1 MKQGVSR
8 IPDEQ
13 RQQVIALRRNHSLSK
28 VSELVGLPLGTVKTI
43 LSRSGRFK
51 DNPKHLAMFTLP
63 EEQKATS
70 TQPATLDL
78 PPQQVVTGDKEVDA
92 LLWLRAVISTGQAG
106 LIERA
111 MEAAKR
117 IETPFKELEKRYHD
131 YLHVSQPGNFF
142 ATFGAIGFAD
152 LDSLAKKSI
161 MREQRRCEALAR
173 FGDAIFDDTR
183 AEVFCTE
190 MLRGLDPRKYVIG
203 YDKHEAAER
212 FKQCPEYLPNT
223 LADCL
228 YELDYWIQLYR
239 LRNAS
244 DSYYD
249 NCGSESDAR
258 EWFVFGLLAEIRP
271 RSRDEA
277 KAVLKY
283 MRDHERTDMEESD
296 AIMDNLLM

>member
-1 MKQGVSR
+1 MKLGVSR
-8 IPDEQ
+8 ISDEQ
-13 RQQVIALRRNHSLSK
+13 RQRVITLRRNNSLSK

-51 DNPKHLAMFTLP
+51 DNPKHRAMFTLP

-70 TQPATLDL
+70 TQPTTLDL

-228 YELDYWIQLYR
+228 YELDYWSQLYR
-239 LRNAS
+239 LRNAY

-249 NCGSESDAR
+249 TSPESSAR
-258 EWFVFGLLAEIRP
+258 ERFIFGLLAEIRP
-271 RSRDEA
+271 RNRDEA

-283 MRDHERTDMEESD
+283 MRDHERTGMDESD
-296 AIMDNLLM
+296 DIMDNLLM